1 MEFKRI
7 ELLRKS
13 LMNLCDNKEKVFTKD
28 RRNYQKKIRIFL
40 KIWDPS
46 TEEVKH
52 LKLNPQSLK
61 NPQKKSP
68 KDNLNSNLMMRMR
81 MKAKIIMKK
90 KVVMTKV
97 ARLLKRVVMRTIKK
111 EVRKK
116 AIKKVVRKK
125 TIKRVVRK
133 KTIKRVVKKKTIK
146 KVVRKKNIMKKE
158 VRKKNIM
165 KKEVRKKN
173 IMKKEVRK
181 KEEVRKKIIMKK
193 EVIIKKKLNQL
204 VVLVAKKQ
212 LVVKQLVEVAV
223 EVAAEVAVQHHPS
236 VRANTIMDLVVTL
249 MLKQRVQLMRNHGTR
264 QNKMLETT
272 WLKICKLSMLMVW
285 LCQ

>member
-1 MEFKRI
+1 VEFKRI

-28 RRNYQKKIRIFL
+28 RRNYQKKTRIFL

-165 KKEVRKKN
+165 KKEVRKK
-173 IMKKEVRK
+173 
-181 KEEVRKKIIMKK
+181 EEVRKKIIMKK